1 MGRVFITAAKCW
13 WSPNVVEYLATLSN
27 RYTKARGAG
36 RNIFHAIKSTWF
48 LFWRL
53 ISLFLGAPSW
63 PATAATIGVRPGFV
77 PKVDVQSRFESVVV
91 DFELWYTFFS
101 MVDFRTKI
109 WQCPFC
115 QQRNPFPPH
124 YAAIAED
131 NRPPELYPQFTTIE
145 YTLKV
150 GFWAMVVFTKWIE
163 KFS

>member
-1 MGRVFITAAKCW
+1 MILCFVK
-13 WSPNVVEYLATLSN
+13 SPLV
-27 RYTKARGAG
+27 K
-36 RNIFHAIKSTWF
+36 
-48 LFWRL
+48 LFW
-53 ISLFLGAPSW
+53 IHYGQF
-63 PATAATIGVRPGFV
+63 FV
-77 PKVDVQSRFESVVV
+77 KKNNVSI
-91 DFELWYTFFS
+91 FS

-150 GFWAMVVFTKWIE
+150 DQIVEHWNLNFSESHNASADFPIRCGHLHFWRWTKSFERVVNYRTFTFTSRCFCRIDNIWKNGRSSWVE
-163 KFS
+163 CERNC